1 MQQFSNLMGW
11 LNPLSSGR
19 DRGGGGFWG
28 RMIQDQGILFAILIF
43 GFLLWGLSPVFLTKA
58 NIINLLFQST
68 ILGVWAIGM
77 TFVILTAGIDLSVGA
92 IAGLVSVLSM
102 GAIID
107 AGLPPVAGILI
118 GLLIGVGIGAINGF
132 AVTKI
137 GISPL
142 IATLAALS
150 AATGLAFAYS
160 GGANIGPVPD
170 LLTSIGSAQILG
182 IPVLIPA
189 VIVLAILAH
198 LVLTRTSFGRS
209 VYAVGGNPEAAR
221 LAGIRTDRVKMMVY
235 MISGLT
241 AAAAGLLLTARFG
254 SGSPRAGVGEELT
267 VIAAVVIGGTSLF
280 GGQGNIKGS
289 MLGVLLITM
298 VGNAVNLLGVGS
310 AYDQLV
316 QGAVIFIAAA
326 LDVYRHRYTERIM
339 SRRARANR
347 GGEKGTEAAGQQNS
361 AHEAVGG
368 VSTPP
373 EQENKR

>member
-1 MQQFSNLMGW
+1 MQRLSSAVGR
-11 LNPLSSGR
+11 LNPFASSNNQSN
-19 DRGGGGFWG
+19 GGMLGKI
-28 RMIQDQGILFAILIF
+28 IQDQGLLLAILIF
-43 GFLLWGLSPVFLTKA
+43 GFILWGLSPVFLTKA
-58 NIINLLFQST
+58 NIVNVLFQAT

-92 IAGLVSVLSM
+92 VAGLVSVLSM
-102 GAIID
+102 GAIVD
-107 AGLPPVAGILI
+107 YGLPPAIGILV
-118 GLLIGVGIGAINGF
+118 GLGAGAAIGAVNGL

-142 IATLAALS
+142 IATLATLS

-170 LLTSIGSAQILG
+170 ILTTIARAEILSIPL
-182 IPVLIPA
+182 LIPA
-189 VIVLAILAH
+189 VLVLAVLAH

-221 LAGIRTDRVKMMVY
+221 LAGIQTDRVKLIAYIICGV
-235 MISGLT
+235 T
-241 AAAAGLLLTARFG
+241 ASVAGLMLVSRLG
-254 SGSPRAGVGEELT
+254 SGSPRAGAAEELT

-280 GGQGNIKGS
+280 GGQGDIKGS

-310 AYDQLV
+310 AYDQIV

-326 LDVYRHRYTERIM
+326 IDVYRRRYTERVM
-339 SRRARANR
+339 SRSVRAEEESSGDSKEEQSPSSADDRAS
-347 GGEKGTEAAGQQNS
+347 G
-361 AHEAVGG
+361 HEG
-368 VSTPP
+368 STTADD
-373 EQENKR
+373 Q

>member
-1 MQQFSNLMGW
+1 MLGKI
-11 LNPLSSGR
+11 
-19 DRGGGGFWG
+19 
-28 RMIQDQGILFAILIF
+28 IQDQGLLLAILIF
-43 GFLLWGLSPVFLTKA
+43 GFILWGLSPVFLTKA
-58 NIINLLFQST
+58 NIVNVLFQAT

-92 IAGLVSVLSM
+92 VAGLVSVLSM
-102 GAIID
+102 GAIVD
-107 AGLPPVAGILI
+107 YGLPPAIGILV
-118 GLLIGVGIGAINGF
+118 GLGVGAAIGAVNGL

-142 IATLAALS
+142 IATLATLS

-170 LLTSIGSAQILG
+170 ILTTIARAEILSIPL
-182 IPVLIPA
+182 LIPA
-189 VIVLAILAH
+189 VLVLAVLAH

-221 LAGIRTDRVKMMVY
+221 LAGIQTDRVKLIAYIICGV
-235 MISGLT
+235 T
-241 AAAAGLLLTARFG
+241 ASVAGLMLVSRLG
-254 SGSPRAGVGEELT
+254 SGSPRAGAAEELT

-280 GGQGNIKGS
+280 GGQGDIKGS

-310 AYDQLV
+310 AYDQIV

-326 LDVYRHRYTERIM
+326 IDVYRRRYTERVM
-339 SRRARANR
+339 SRSVRAEESSGDSKKEQSTSSADDRAS
-347 GGEKGTEAAGQQNS
+347 G
-361 AHEAVGG
+361 HEG
-368 VSTPP
+368 STTADD
-373 EQENKR
+373 Q

>member
-1 MQQFSNLMGW
+1 MQRLNSIMGR
-11 LNPLSSGR
+11 LNPLASGKSESTK
-19 DRGGGGFWG
+19 DMFG
-28 RMIQDQGILFAILIF
+28 RVIQDQGLLLAILIF

-68 ILGVWAIGM
+68 ILAVFAIGM

-92 IAGLVSVLSM
+92 VAGLVSVISM
-102 GAIID
+102 GLIVNS
-107 AGLPPVAGILI
+107 GLPPG
-118 GLLIGVGIGAINGF
+118 IGVLLGLFVGLAVGAFNGI
-132 AVTKI
+132 AVTKM

-142 IATLAALS
+142 IITLAALS
-150 AATGLAFAYS
+150 AATGLSFAYTN
-160 GGANIGPVPD
+160 GANIGPIPD
-170 LLTSIGSAQILG
+170 ILTGIGRAEVAG
-182 IPVLIPA
+182 IPVLIP
-189 VIVLAILAH
+189 VVLAFAVLAH

-221 LAGIRTDRVKMMVY
+221 LAGIRTDRIKIAVY

-241 AAAAGLLLTARFG
+241 AAIAGLMLSARLG
-254 SGSPRAGVGEELT
+254 SGSPRAGAGEELT

-326 LDVYRHRYTERIM
+326 IDVYRHRYTERVM
-339 SRRARANR
+339 SRRARITR
-347 GGEKGTEAAGQQNS
+347 KGDEAPAETRQS
-361 AHEAVGG
+361 PD
-368 VSTPP
+368 SSPP
-373 EQENKR
+373 TKDTRTVERRE

>member
-1 MQQFSNLMGW
+1 MQRLSSAVSR
-11 LNPLSSGR
+11 LNPLASSKNQGAGGMLGR
-19 DRGGGGFWG
+19 L
-28 RMIQDQGILFAILIF
+28 MQDQGLLLAVLVF
-43 GFLLWGLSPVFLTKA
+43 GFILWGLSPVFLTKA
-58 NIINLLFQST
+58 NIVNVLFQAT

-92 IAGLVSVLSM
+92 AAGLVSVLSM
-102 GAIID
+102 GAIVD
-107 AGLPPVAGILI
+107 YGLPPTIGILL
-118 GLLIGVGIGAINGF
+118 GLGIGVAIGALNGL

-142 IATLAALS
+142 IATLGMLS

-170 LLTSIGSAQILG
+170 ILTTIGRTEILSIPL
-182 IPVLIPA
+182 LIPA
-189 VIVLAILAH
+189 VLVLAVIAH

-221 LAGIRTDRVKMMVY
+221 LAGIQTDRVKLIAY
-235 MISGLT
+235 MICGLT
-241 AAAAGLLLTARFG
+241 AAVAGLLLVSRLG
-254 SGSPRAGVGEELT
+254 SGSPRAGAAEELT

-280 GGQGNIKGS
+280 GGQGDIKGS

-310 AYDQLV
+310 AYDQIV

-326 LDVYRHRYTERIM
+326 IDVYRRRYTERVM
-339 SRRARANR
+339 SRNVRA
-347 GGEKGTEAAGQQNS
+347 EENS
-361 AHEAVGG
+361 NGNSKQDQAQSSAKADI
-368 VSTPP
+368 P
-373 EQENKR
+373 ESEGSRNDK